1 MIFTARHK
9 TGALDLEAVEMALR
23 AALQQAGAAGL
34 SQLLRQESPAE
45 PYLPCSC
52 GGQAR
57 YKGMRTKPLLTV
69 LGRAEMQRAY
79 YWCSRCQQGQF
90 SADTALDVVNT
101 ELSPGVRRMLTL
113 VGSECSSFER
123 GREQMKLLAGL
134 EVTTKAVERTT
145 ESIGADIAQREQ
157 GTIQQALQ
165 RELPI
170 AVGQAI
176 PVMYVQMDG
185 TGVPMV
191 SKELEGR
198 TGKGSNGRAHTRE
211 VKLGCVFTQTTVDAE
226 GWPVRDEDST
236 TYTGAIETAEEFS
249 RRLYTEAQQRGWDRA
264 QKKVVMGD
272 GAEWIWNRTQEIF
285 PGATEIVDLYHA
297 RHHLWDL
304 SSKLHPS
311 DVAAKRRWVMSH
323 QHFLDDG
330 KIELLVNRLR
340 ALGTERQELAEE
352 IETEASYFE
361 RNAARMRYPK
371 FRKQGLFVGSG
382 VIEAGCKTL
391 IATRLKRSGMFWT
404 VRGANAVIAVRCSR
418 HSREF
423 DDYWESRRP

>member
-1 MIFTARHK
+1 VIFTARHK

-45 PYLPCSC
+45 PYLPCCC

-69 LGRAEMQRAY
+69 LGRAKMQRAY

-90 SADTALDVVNT
+90 SADTALDVENT

-134 EVTTKAVERTT
+134 QVTTKAVERTT
-145 ESIGADIAQREQ
+145 ESIGADIARREQ
-157 GTIQQALQ
+157 DTIQQALQ

-211 VKLGCVFTQTTVDAE
+211 VKLGCVFTQTKVDAK

-236 TYTGAIETAEEFS
+236 TYTGASKRPKSFPAACTARPSSEVGTG
-249 RRLYTEAQQRGWDRA
+249 RRRKWSWE
-264 QKKVVMGD
+264 M
-272 GAEWIWNRTQEIF
+272 
-285 PGATEIVDLYHA
+285 A
-297 RHHLWDL
+297 R
-304 SSKLHPS
+304 
-311 DVAAKRRWVMSH
+311 
-323 QHFLDDG
+323 
-330 KIELLVNRLR
+330 N
-340 ALGTERQELAEE
+340 
-352 IETEASYFE
+352 
-361 RNAARMRYPK
+361 
-371 FRKQGLFVGSG
+371 GSG
-382 VIEAGCKTL
+382 TWPRDSFREPSRSWISITL
-391 IATRLKRSGMFWT
+391 DNTCGISAASSIPAMW
-404 VRGANAVIAVRCSR
+404 
-418 HSREF
+418 
-423 DDYWESRRP
+423 RPNDVG

>member
-1 MIFTARHK
+1 VIFSARHK

-45 PYLPCSC
+45 PHVPCSC

-57 YKGMRTKPLLTV
+57 SKGMRTKPLLTV
-69 LGRAEMQRAY
+69 LGRAKMRRPY

-90 SADTALDVVNT
+90 STDAALDVENT

-145 ESIGADIAQREQ
+145 ESIGADIAHREQ
-157 GTIQQALQ
+157 DTIQQALQ

-170 AVGQAI
+170 AVGQEI
-176 PVMYVQMDG
+176 SVMYVQMDG

-191 SKELEGR
+191 TKEVEGR
-198 TGKGSNGRAHTRE
+198 TGKGNHGRAHTRE
-211 VKLGCVFTQTTVDAE
+211 VKLGCVFTQTKVDAE
-226 GWPVRDEDST
+226 GRPVRDEDST

-249 RRLYTEAQQRGWDRA
+249 RRLYTEAQRRGWDRA

-272 GAEWIWNRTQEIF
+272 GAEWIWNLTQEQF
-285 PGATEIVDLYHA
+285 PGAIEIVDLYHA
-297 RHHLWDL
+297 RQHVWDL
-304 SSKLHPS
+304 GSKLYPR
-311 DVAAKRRWVMSH
+311 DEAAKRRWAMSH
-323 QHFLDDG
+323 QHWLDGG
-330 KIELLVNRLR
+330 KIEPLVSRLR
-340 ALGTERQELAEE
+340 ALGTDRQEPAEG
-352 IETEASYFE
+352 IETEANYFE
-361 RNAARMRYPK
+361 RNAARMRYPT

-391 IATRLKRSGMFWT
+391 IGARLKRSGMFWT
-404 VRGANAVIAVRCSR
+404 VRGANAVIAVRCCR

>member
-1 MIFTARHK
+1 M
-9 TGALDLEAVEMALR
+9 DLEAVEMALR

-45 PYLPCSC
+45 SQVPCSC

-69 LGRAEMQRAY
+69 LGRAEMRRAY

-90 SADTALDVVNT
+90 LTDVALDVEDT

-134 EVTTKAVERTT
+134 EITTKAVERTT
-145 ESIGADIAQREQ
+145 ESVGADIARREQ
-157 GTIQQALQ
+157 DTIQQALQ

-170 AVGQAI
+170 AVGQVV
-176 PVMYVQMDG
+176 PTMYVQMDG

-191 SKELEGR
+191 SKELQGR
-198 TGKGSNGRAHTRE
+198 KGKGSNGRAHTRE

-236 TYTGAIETAEEFS
+236 SYTGAIETAEEFS

-264 QKKVVMGD
+264 QKKVVVGD
-272 GAEWIWNRTQEIF
+272 GAEWIWNLAQEQF
-285 PGATEIVDLYHA
+285 AGAIEIVDLYHA
-297 RHHLWDL
+297 RQHLWDL
-304 SSKLHPS
+304 SGKLHPS

-323 QHFLDDG
+323 QHLLDDG

-340 ALGTERQELAEE
+340 AQVTKRPELAEN
-352 IETEASYFE
+352 IATEANYFE
-361 RNAARMRYPK
+361 SHTGRMRYPK

-404 VRGANAVIAVRCSR
+404 VRGANAVIAVRCCR

-423 DDYWESRRP
+423 DDYWESRRA

>member
-1 MIFTARHK
+1 MIFTARRK

-45 PYLPCSC
+45 SHVPCSC

-69 LGRAEMQRAY
+69 LGRAEMRRAY

-90 SADTALDVVNT
+90 SADTALDVENT

-145 ESIGADIAQREQ
+145 ESIGADIARREQ
-157 GTIQQALQ
+157 DTIQQALQ
-165 RELPI
+165 QELPI
-170 AVGQAI
+170 AVGQGI
-176 PVMYVQMDG
+176 RVMYVQMDG

-211 VKLGCVFTQTTVDAE
+211 VKLGCVFTQTKVDAE
-226 GWPVRDEDST
+226 GWPVRDENST

-297 RHHLWDL
+297 RQHLWEL
-304 SSKLHPS
+304 SSKLYPS

-330 KIELLVNRLR
+330 KIEPLVNRLR
-340 ALGTERQELAEE
+340 TLGAERLELAKD
-352 IETEASYFE
+352 IETEAHYFE

-371 FRKQGLFVGSG
+371 FRQQGLFVGSG

-391 IATRLKRSGMFWT
+391 IGSRLKRSGMFWT
-404 VRGANAVIAVRCSR
+404 VRGANAIIAVRCCR

-423 DDYWESRRP
+423 DDYWESRRA